1 MLVVRAVGTGKLVKI
16 NLLFGDEVKRVEL
29 AGGEEVGLLFP
40 VLAGVEV
47 EEEAI
52 TGEGVV
58 GVEGAPGH
66 VIILFCSPA
75 LLPKHIYRIICHP
88 LSPFKL
94 IDSSSVQCP

>member
-1 MLVVRAVGTGKLVKI
+1 MKI

-29 AGGEEVGLLFP
+29 AGREEVGLLLP

-52 TGEGVV
+52 TGKGVV

-66 VIILFCSPA
+66 VSILLCTPA
-75 LLPKHIYRIICHP
+75 LLPKHIYPIIPIHP
-88 LSPFKL
+88 HPSN
-94 IDSSSVQCP
+94 

>member
-29 AGGEEVGLLFP
+29 AGGKQVGLLFP

-66 VIILFCSPA
+66 VIILFLPA

-94 IDSSSVQCP
+94 IDSPLVQCP